1 MGTRASEALGLL
13 RFARGLP
20 DYLRRTISLDEAK
33 ATVRLG
39 MQRRATALIE
49 LVTRRVFGYPG
60 SPYLK
65 LFAAAGCELGD
76 FHALVGREGV
86 EGALRALYQS
96 GIHVSFEEFKGLT
109 PAIRGSQRFNFR
121 STDFDNPLITPHF
134 YSSSGGSRGRPSRII
149 IDLDHYAQMAPHW
162 AIWFAEH
169 GVLASPLM
177 FLSPS
182 HPGVV
187 AHHLIAAKFGNGFV
201 KWFATGSGGTAT
213 YRLVSAYLQRVAR
226 HAARFP
232 RPEPVAQDR
241 LGRVAGYLAE
251 LLAAGARPAVNTS
264 PSMAAQVSLAA
275 CEKGLSLLGVTF
287 LLGAEPLTA
296 TRKAIIEDSGARATV
311 TYGFSEGG
319 NVGNQC
325 ARASRPDE
333 VHVSLDVYAVIGR
346 PTTPEADGWASL
358 LMTAFRPACPKVL
371 LNTEIGDLATF
382 DTRGCDCAFGGLG
395 YVQHLHTIRSNQ
407 KLTGGGVT
415 VLSAD
420 VQHVLE
426 GILPARFGGGLG
438 DYQLLEQQDAQG
450 LPCYTLMVSPELGS
464 VPEDQLRAVFLDE
477 LGRLRR
483 AYGFMINQ
491 WAQSGQPTIVRERP
505 TYTERGKFL
514 PVRLLGP
521 GRARR

>member
-1 MGTRASEALGLL
+1 MFTRASEALGLL

-20 DYLRRTISLDEAK
+20 DYVRRTISLDEAK
-33 ATVRLG
+33 ATVRRG
-39 MQRRATALIE
+39 MERRADALVE
-49 LVTRRVFGYPG
+49 LVTRRVFGCPG

-65 LFAAAGCELGD
+65 LFAAAGCEFGD
-76 FHALVGREGV
+76 FQALVGREGV

-109 PAIRGSQRFNFR
+109 PAVRGSQRFYFR
-121 STDFDNPLITPHF
+121 STDFDNPRITPHF
-134 YSSSGGSRGRPSRII
+134 YGSSGGSRGRPSRII
-149 IDLDHYAQMAPHW
+149 IDLDYYAQMAPHW

-169 GVLASPLM
+169 GVLSSPLV

-201 KWFATGSGGTAT
+201 QWFATGSGGTAT
-213 YRLVSAYLQRVAR
+213 YRLISAYLQRAAR
-226 HAARFP
+226 RAARFP
-232 RPEPVAQDR
+232 RPELVAQDK
-241 LGRVAGYLAE
+241 LGRVAAYLAE
-251 LLAAGARPAVNTS
+251 LLSAGARPAVNTS

-275 CEKGLSLLGVTF
+275 CEKRLPLRGVTF

-296 TRKAIIEDSGARATV
+296 TRKAIIEESGAKATV

-333 VHVSLDVYAVIGR
+333 VHVSLDVYAVIGGP
-346 PTTPEADGWASL
+346 PTPDADGFASI

-382 DTRGCDCAFGGLG
+382 DTRECDCAFGELG
-395 YVQHLHTIRSNQ
+395 YVQHLHTIRSSQ

-415 VLSAD
+415 VLTAD
-420 VQHVLE
+420 VQRVLE

-438 DYQLLEQQDAQG
+438 DYQLLEQQDAEG
-450 LPCYTLMVSPELGS
+450 LPCYTLMVSPELGP

-477 LGRLRR
+477 LGQLRR
-483 AYGFMINQ
+483 AYGFMMNQ
-491 WAQSGQPTIVRERP
+491 WAQRGQPTIMRERP

-514 PVRLLGP
+514 PVRSLS
-521 GRARR
+521 RTRT

>member
-13 RFARGLP
+13 RFTRGLR
-20 DYLRRTISLDEAK
+20 DYVRRTISLHEAK
-33 ATVRLG
+33 ATVRRG
-39 MQRRATALIE
+39 MERRAARLIE
-49 LVTRRVFGYPG
+49 LVTRRVFECRG

-76 FHALVGREGV
+76 FRALVGREGV
-86 EGALRALYQS
+86 EGALRALYES
-96 GIHVSFEEFKGLT
+96 GILVSFEEFKGLT
-109 PAIRGSQRFNFR
+109 PAVRGSQRFSFR

-134 YSSSGGSRGRPSRII
+134 YTSSGGSRGRPSRII

-169 GVLASPLM
+169 GVLTSPLV

-201 KWFATGSGGTAT
+201 HWFATGGGGTAA
-213 YRLVSAYLQRVAR
+213 YRLVSAYLQRAAR
-226 HAARFP
+226 RAARFP
-232 RPEPVAQDR
+232 RPEPIAQDK
-241 LGRVAGYLAE
+241 LERVAGYLAE
-251 LLAAGARPAVNTS
+251 LLVAGARPAVNTS

-275 CEKGLSLLGVTF
+275 CEKRLSLRGVTF

-296 TRKAIIEDSGARATV
+296 TRKAVIEETGSRATV

-325 ARASRPDE
+325 AHASRPDE

-346 PTTPEADGWASL
+346 TTPEADGCAST

-371 LNTEIGDLATF
+371 LNTEIDLATF
-382 DTRGCDCAFGGLG
+382 DTRGCDCAFGELG

-420 VQHVLE
+420 VQQVLE
-426 GILPARFGGGLG
+426 AILPARFGGGIG
-438 DYQLLEQQDAQG
+438 DYQLVEQQDAQG
-450 LPCYTLMVSPELGS
+450 LARYTLMVSPELGA

-483 AYGFMINQ
+483 AYGFMMNQ
-491 WAQSGQPTIVRERP
+491 WAQRGQPTIVRERP

-514 PVRLLGP
+514 PVRSLGT
-521 GRARR
+521 GRATR